1 MIALRALLFL
11 FTCELFFCVVC
22 FVKLLTFVC
31 CFVKLSIFG
40 FVFAYSFAL
49 MCFVLH
55 WSIHHPCFVNSLLLF
70 VVLLM

>member
-1 MIALRALLFL
+1 MCCL
-11 FTCELFFCVVC
+11 

-31 CFVKLSIFG
+31 CFVELSIFG
-40 FVFAYSFAL
+40 CVFAYSFAL

-55 WSIHHPCFVNSLLLF
+55 WNIHCPSFVSSLLLF